1 MKVLLDTNVI
11 IAAFATRGLCS
22 AVFELCLDRF
32 DLVLSEAILQ
42 ETRHHLKDKITL
54 PPAQCEAIVAF
65 LRDHAAIAELE
76 DLREAVFREVVCRDP
91 HDHHL
96 LALAHWTAADYLV
109 TGDKD
114 LLALGR
120 YQTTAI
126 VTPRSFWDAAC
137 KALGSGL

>member
-1 MKVLLDTNVI
+1 MKVILDTNVI

-54 PPAQCEAIVAF
+54 PHAQCEAIVAF

-76 DLREAVFREVVCRDP
+76 DLREAVCRDP
-91 HDHHL
+91 HDRHL
-96 LALAHWTAADYLV
+96 LCLAHRTAADYLV

-114 LLALGR
+114 LLSLGR